1 VAFPLPQCTAPAA
14 RLNQTQNKKTQTQNV
29 VSFNFLR
36 TTWEL
41 GVPGLSPCDSASV
54 EHNGKRSPIVVM
66 LLGSVDVSG
75 HDIYIMTKCLIF
87 FPVSKVAACSEVF
100 KPITFTQLLF
110 RNGAKMSY
118 P

>member
-1 VAFPLPQCTAPAA
+1 MLVRGAVALLLPECTAPAA
-14 RLNQTQNKKTQTQNV
+14 RLNQTQIQNV

-36 TTWEL
+36 TTWKL

-75 HDIYIMTKCLIF
+75 HDIYVMTKCLIF
-87 FPVSKVAACSEVF
+87 SCFQSCRLQRSFQAHNVYVF
-100 KPITFTQLLF
+100 IIP
-110 RNGAKMSY
+110 
-118 P
+118 